1 MSLCVRGCVESNLS
15 PSGLDTPALLC
26 AFIEQCFPQA
36 ISHLDKWLA
45 GSPHLMER
53 NIAFYCDGSQH
64 MGRVRAR
71 CHSQNLR
78 CGEEMKVMEERH
90 RASQQKN
97 SQLVE
102 LI

>member
-15 PSGLDTPALLC
+15 PSGLDTPVLLC
-26 AFIEQCFPQA
+26 AFIERCFPQA

-53 NIAFYCDGSQH
+53 NIAFYCNGSQH
-64 MGRVRAR
+64 IGRVRAR

-78 CGEEMKVMEERH
+78 CGNESHGGKTQSKQ
-90 RASQQKN
+90 AKKG
-97 SQLVE
+97 QLVE